1 MHIWMIRG
9 ASAGIVGI
17 CIFLLAFLGA
27 LETAC
32 GLRRHLGR
40 TAQAGLWLRML
51 FENRI
56 IGSELYPKC
65 QEILKNF
72 EKLLLLSVNHAR
84 I

>member
-1 MHIWMIRG
+1 MDDSGSVCRNHPYMHFF
-9 ASAGIVGI
+9 AV
-17 CIFLLAFLGA
+17 IFDV
-27 LETAC
+27 LETVRC
-32 GLRRHLGR
+32 LRRHLGR
-40 TAQAGLWLRML
+40 MGEAGFWLLML